1 MQPAREGTAAAQQE
15 AGDRVGEAPAV
26 AAARYYSSFEL
37 AGEAIAR
44 RIGFERVAAAEAAA
58 AGDAAGAALAGGTAA
73 PPAGGVPPAAP
84 TPAAA
89 RAVPVAAQAGSD
101 SSGSGSGDHAWRI
114 FDLTVEAARRLPPT
128 VLTSSCTDI
137 TVPW

>member
-1 MQPAREGTAAAQQE
+1 M
-15 AGDRVGEAPAV
+15 
-26 AAARYYSSFEL
+26 
-37 AGEAIAR
+37 
-44 RIGFERVAAAEAAA
+44 
-58 AGDAAGAALAGGTAA
+58 
-73 PPAGGVPPAAP
+73 PPAAP